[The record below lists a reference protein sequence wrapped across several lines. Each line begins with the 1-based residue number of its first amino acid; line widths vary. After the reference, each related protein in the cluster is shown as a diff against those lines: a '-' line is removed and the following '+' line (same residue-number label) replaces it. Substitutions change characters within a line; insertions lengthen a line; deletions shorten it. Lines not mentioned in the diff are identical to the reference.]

1 MRKLFPK
8 RSGFLFRNQASI
20 LFVSLWTLV
29 ILSIMAIGI
38 SSRVSAEINL
48 VKFLNNNLISLY
60 LAKAAVA
67 RVKVEFENDK
77 TPNYDTLYELGKARN
92 YDLEDATVK
101 LNLIDEASF
110 IDINNAPVDILANL
124 PGIDLDLATQI
135 SQFTLKPF
143 KIKEE
148 LLLVEG
154 ISEEIFLK
162 IKDLITTHSQGR
174 VNINTA
180 SAAVLEILGLDSQF
194 IDIIL
199 SYRKGNDYEEAT
211 EDDNVFESVAT
222 IIDNLKLY
230 GLITVAHEE
239 QIARL
244 KEQNLLCVE
253 AKNLRLEVETE
264 FVGRPVKDYVIVF
277 DRGTNKIKF
286 WQEK

>member
-1 MRKLFPK
+1 
-8 RSGFLFRNQASI
+8 
-20 LFVSLWTLV
+20 
-29 ILSIMAIGI
+29 MAIGI